1 MADSWWGEFGKF
13 VLSADWAE
21 PWAGAGPGL
30 PHPTPEEEGHFHSAL
45 EFRVPGFP
53 QTLSS

>member
-30 PHPTPEEEGHFHSAL
+30 PHPTPEEEGHSHSAL

-53 QTLSS
+53 